1 MIYYLQTSVDR
12 IYLVFGYVK
21 ARQEDLTTQQLK
33 VLAALMKEV
42 DDG

>member
-1 MIYYLQTSVDR
+1 VIYYLQTSLDR
-12 IYLVFGYVK
+12 IYLVYGYVK
-21 ARQEDLTTQQLK
+21 AEQEDLTPQQLR

>member
-1 MIYYLQTSVDR
+1 MIYYLQTSADR

-21 ARQEDLTTQQLK
+21 ARQEDLTTQQLR